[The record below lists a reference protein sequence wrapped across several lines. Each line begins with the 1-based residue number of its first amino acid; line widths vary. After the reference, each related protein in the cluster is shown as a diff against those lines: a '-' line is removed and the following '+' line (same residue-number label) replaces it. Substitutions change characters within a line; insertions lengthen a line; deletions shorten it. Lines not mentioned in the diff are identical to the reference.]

1 MIRPILRGFAWVG
14 AGLWLTLAPAL
25 AGDAPAQSARSAAEI
40 MDILMWNREP
50 VGGPFALTD
59 QAGHARTDRDF
70 RGRLMLVYFG
80 FTFCPDVCPTDLQ
93 AIGLALDRLGPDG
106 DQVQPI
112 FITVDP
118 ERDTAS
124 HLADYVPMFHPRL
137 IGLTGSADAIRK
149 VADLRGRKVSIFR
162 GTNNHLA
169 AVKVLAGNG
178 LQERDVQIINMD
190 TATTNA
196 ALTSKDI
203 DAAFGNFPLAS
214 LAEKNIAEIIYTTK
228 GDNPAYERHSTL
240 IGQDAFI
247 KAHPDITQKI
257 VSAIVRAARWASDE
271 ANREAFFEISAR
283 TGFPAS
289 GYRFDFSN
297 QELKY
302 RNTPII
308 DASIIESYR
317 VQARQA
323 REFGLLR
330 RDVDLNGWF
339 DRSFLDIALK
349 EQGLVGYWQEYDASG
364 RPQAA
369 GQ

>member
-149 VADLRGRKVSIFR
+149 VADAYKVYYARVPQDAGDYTVDHTAYIYLMDRDGHFVAPFNLKR
-162 GTNNHLA
+162 TPEEA
-169 AVKVLAGNG
+169 AV
-178 LQERDVQIINMD
+178 D
-190 TATTNA
+190 
-196 ALTSKDI
+196 
-203 DAAFGNFPLAS
+203 
-214 LAEKNIAEIIYTTK
+214 
-228 GDNPAYERHSTL
+228 
-240 IGQDAFI
+240 
-247 KAHPDITQKI
+247 
-257 VSAIVRAARWASDE
+257 
-271 ANREAFFEISAR
+271 
-283 TGFPAS
+283 
-289 GYRFDFSN
+289 
-297 QELKY
+297 LKRY
-302 RNTPII
+302 
-308 DASIIESYR
+308 
-317 VQARQA
+317 
-323 REFGLLR
+323 L
-330 RDVDLNGWF
+330 
-339 DRSFLDIALK
+339 
-349 EQGLVGYWQEYDASG
+349 
-364 RPQAA
+364 
-369 GQ
+369 